1 VKDIVNMFHKEK
13 NISKKKIYDFCIK
26 AKKWN

>member
-13 NISKKKIYDFCIK
+13 NIAKKKMYDFCIE
-26 AKKWN
+26 AKR